1 MPLISH
7 SGLPTFARLAN
18 DGLEV
23 LDPERARHQDIR
35 ELHVGLLN
43 MMPDAAL
50 EATER
55 QFMRLLAGSNRIVQ
69 MYVHPFTV
77 PGLTRGDWAQTHI
90 DEHYQTFDSI
100 RAEGLDALIITG
112 ANVTQPDL
120 AKEPFYPPMCEVFAW
135 ARDHVASTLC
145 SCLASHALWLHEHG
159 LQRQRLAAK
168 RWGVFG
174 HQVVVRDHPLVVS
187 INTRFNAPHS
197 RFNDVSAAALQQAG
211 NHVLVTSED
220 GEVLVAVSADGIS
233 TVYLQG
239 HPEYDVLSLAKEY
252 KREIGRF
259 VAGDRD
265 DYPDFPDNYLDAASE
280 ELLIDY
286 QSEVILALQYG
297 APVPTFPEHRLIK
310 LLDNTWADT
319 GKAIFNNWL
328 GLVYRLTHQDRH
340 QRFMETVDPGNP
352 LRWSAR
358 S

>member
-7 SGLPTFARLAN
+7 SGLPTFARLA
-18 DGLEV
+18 DAGHEV
-23 LDPERARHQDIR
+23 LDPERAGHQDIR

-69 MYVHPFTV
+69 IYVHPFTV
-77 PGLTRGDWAQTHI
+77 PGLERGDWAQRHI
-90 DEHYQTFDSI
+90 DQHYQSFDAI
-100 RAEGLDALIITG
+100 KAEGLDALIITG
-112 ANVTQPDL
+112 ANITQPDL
-120 AKEPFYPPMCEVFAW
+120 QKEPFYPAMCEVFAW
-135 ARDHVASTLC
+135 AAEHVSSTLC
-145 SCLASHALWLHEHG
+145 SCLASHALWLHQHD
-159 LQRQRLAAK
+159 LQRQRLEAK
-168 RWGVFG
+168 RWGVFD
-174 HQVVVRDHPLVVS
+174 HHVIVRDHPLVAG

-197 RFNDVSAAALQQAG
+197 RFNDVSAAALRSAG
-211 NHVLVTSED
+211 VHVLVTSEHE
-220 GEVLVAVSADGIS
+220 EVLVAVSADGIS

-239 HPEYDVLSLAKEY
+239 HPEYDVMSLAKEY

-259 VAGDRD
+259 VAGDRN
-265 DYPDFPDNYLDAASE
+265 DYPEFPDNYLNTASE
-280 ELLIDY
+280 ELLIDF
-286 QSEVILALQYG
+286 QSEVTMALQYG
-297 APVPTFPEHRLIK
+297 ADVPTFPERRLIR

-340 QRFMETVDPGNP
+340 QRFMGTVNPDNP
-352 LRWSAR
+352 LRWSP